1 MTVPRRGART
11 DPSIRFGNMLN
22 EMVLFTVCGLGF
34 WQQIQETLSSL
45 YETVVEYGGPA
56 LLLVALA
63 DSSFLSIPE
72 GNDILIIVLS
82 TGQSWD
88 VMSYYV
94 TMTITGSVLGCTL
107 LYSVGRKGGNFVK
120 KKLSEER
127 RNEMRRLYDRWG
139 IWTLLVPAVLPPPTP
154 FKIFVL
160 SAGLFRIP
168 LGRFIILV
176 SLGRTIRYFMWGIL
190 AVLYGEAAKQVV
202 QEELKTVGVILFLS
216 LAAVLTAVILIRRRN
231 RKKAFS
237 GEAT

>member
-1 MTVPRRGART
+1 
-11 DPSIRFGNMLN
+11 MLI
-22 EMVLFTVCGLGF
+22 EMAMFTVCSLAF
-34 WQQIQETLSSL
+34 WQQIQETLSGL

-72 GNDILIIVLS
+72 GNDILIIALS
-82 TGQSWD
+82 TGQPWD
-88 VMSYYV
+88 LMSYYV
-94 TMTITGSVLGCTL
+94 IMTITGSVLGCTL
-107 LYSVGRKGGNFVK
+107 LYSVGRRGGNFVK
-120 KKLSEER
+120 RRLSEER

-168 LGRFIILV
+168 LGRFIVLI
-176 SLGRTIRYFMWGIL
+176 SLGRSIRYFMWGIL
-190 AVLYGEAAKQVV
+190 AVLYGEAAKQVL
-202 QEELKTVGVILFLS
+202 QEEMKTVGIVLFLS
-216 LAAVLTAVILIRRRN
+216 LVAVLTGVVLIRRRK

>member
-1 MTVPRRGART
+1 
-11 DPSIRFGNMLN
+11 MLL
-22 EMVLFTVCGLGF
+22 EMALFTICSMSF
-34 WQQIQETLSSL
+34 WQQIQEMFSGL
-45 YETVVEYGGPA
+45 YATVVEYGGPA

-72 GNDILIIVLS
+72 GNDILIIALS

-88 VMSYYV
+88 LMSYYV
-94 TMTITGSVLGCTL
+94 TMTIIGSVLGCTL
-107 LYSVGRKGGNFVK
+107 LYSVGRRGGDFVK
-120 KKLSEER
+120 RRLSEER

-168 LGRFIILV
+168 PGRFIVLI

-190 AVLYGEAAKQVV
+190 AVLYGEAAKQVL
-202 QEELKTVGVILFLS
+202 QEEMKTVGVILFLS
-216 LAAVLTAVILIRRRN
+216 LVAVLTAIVLIRRRN

>member
-1 MTVPRRGART
+1 
-11 DPSIRFGNMLN
+11 MLI
-22 EMVLFTVCGLGF
+22 EMALFTVCGLGF
-34 WQQIQETLSSL
+34 WQQIQTILSGL
-45 YETVVEYGGPA
+45 YETVKEYGGPA

-72 GNDILIIVLS
+72 ANDILIVTLS

-88 VMSYYV
+88 LMSYYV
-94 TMTITGSVLGCTL
+94 AMTITGSVLGCTL
-107 LYSVGRKGGNFVK
+107 LYSVGRRGGNFVK
-120 KKLSEER
+120 RRLSEER

-168 LGRFIILV
+168 VGRFIVLI
-176 SLGRTIRYFMWGIL
+176 SLGRSIRYFMWGIL
-190 AVLYGEAAKQVV
+190 AVLYGEAAKQFV
-202 QEELKTVGVILFLS
+202 QEEMKTVGVILFLA
-216 LAAVLTAVILIRRRN
+216 LATVLTGIVLIRRRN
-231 RKKAFS
+231 RKKALS

>member
-1 MTVPRRGART
+1 M
-11 DPSIRFGNMLN
+11 SI
-22 EMVLFTVCGLGF
+22 EMSMFTVCSLVF
-34 WQQIQETLSSL
+34 WQQIQETLIGL
-45 YETVVEYGGPA
+45 FETVVEYGGPA

-72 GNDILIIVLS
+72 GNDILIIALS

-88 VMSYYV
+88 LMSYYV

-107 LYSVGRKGGNFVK
+107 LYGVGRRGGDFVK
-120 KKLSEER
+120 RRLSEER

-168 LGRFIILV
+168 LGRFIVLISV
-176 SLGRTIRYFMWGIL
+176 GRSIRYFMWGIL
-190 AVLYGEAAKQVV
+190 AVLYGEAAKQVL
-202 QEELKTVGVILFLS
+202 QEEMKTVGVVLFLS
-216 LAAVLTAVILIRRRN
+216 LAAVLTGVVLIRRRK
-231 RKKAFS
+231 RKKTFS

>member
-1 MTVPRRGART
+1 
-11 DPSIRFGNMLN
+11 MLI
-22 EMVLFTVCGLGF
+22 EMALFTVCGLGF
-34 WQQIQETLSSL
+34 WQQIQETLSGL
-45 YETVVEYGGPA
+45 YETVKEFGGPA

-72 GNDILIIVLS
+72 GNDILIIALS

-88 VMSYYV
+88 LMSYYV
-94 TMTITGSVLGCTL
+94 AMTITGSVLGCTL

-120 KKLSEER
+120 RKLSEKR

-168 LGRFIILV
+168 LGRFIILI
-176 SLGRTIRYFMWGIL
+176 SLGRSIRYFMWGIL
-190 AVLYGEAAKQVV
+190 AVLYGEVAKQIV
-202 QEELKTVGVILFLS
+202 QEEMKTVGLILFLT
-216 LAAVLTAVILIRRRN
+216 LVAVLTGIVLIRRRN

>member
-1 MTVPRRGART
+1 
-11 DPSIRFGNMLN
+11 MLL
-22 EMVLFTVCGLGF
+22 EMALFTICSMSF
-34 WQQIQETLSSL
+34 WQQIQEMFSGL
-45 YETVVEYGGPA
+45 YATVVEYGGPA

-72 GNDILIIVLS
+72 GNDILIIALS

-88 VMSYYV
+88 LMSYYV
-94 TMTITGSVLGCTL
+94 TMTIIGSVLGCTL
-107 LYSVGRKGGNFVK
+107 LYSVGRRGGDFVK
-120 KKLSEER
+120 RRLSEER

-168 LGRFIILV
+168 PGRFIVLI
-176 SLGRTIRYFMWGIL
+176 SLGRSIRYFMWGIL
-190 AVLYGEAAKQVV
+190 AVLYGEAAKQVL
-202 QEELKTVGVILFLS
+202 QEEMKTVGVILFLS
-216 LAAVLTAVILIRRRN
+216 LVAVLTAIVLIRRRN

>member
-1 MTVPRRGART
+1 
-11 DPSIRFGNMLN
+11 MLL
-22 EMVLFTVCGLGF
+22 EMAMFTFCSMSF
-34 WQQIQETLSSL
+34 WEQIQETFRGL
-45 YETVVEYGGPA
+45 YETIVEYGGPA
-56 LLLVALA
+56 LLVVALA

-72 GNDILIIVLS
+72 GNDILIIALS

-88 VMSYYV
+88 LMSYYV
-94 TMTITGSVLGCTL
+94 TMTIVGSVLGCTL
-107 LYSVGRKGGNFVK
+107 LYSVGRRGGNFVQK
-120 KKLSEER
+120 RLSEER

-168 LGRFIILV
+168 LGRFIVLV
-176 SLGRTIRYFMWGIL
+176 SLGRSIRYFMWGIL
-190 AVLYGEAAKQVV
+190 AVLYGEAAKQIV
-202 QEELKTVGVILFLS
+202 QEEMKTVGVILFLS
-216 LAAVLTAVILIRRRN
+216 LAAVLTGIVLIRRHN